1 MNTSTAITHT
11 NGMEAPTLATGR
23 FSSEERRIIKDV
35 IAKGATDAE
44 LRVFLALCERTG
56 LDPFTKQI
64 YCIKRWDASEGKN
77 VMTSQVS
84 IDGLRI
90 LAERTGKYVGF
101 LGPQWCGD
109 DGVWR
114 DVWLEDGPP
123 KAARFGVKKEGL
135 PDTFWAVA
143 RWGSYVQKARDGK
156 PNTTWQNMPDVM
168 LGNAAERLALRRA
181 FPYDLA
187 AGGLGESDVAPE
199 QGGGGTGA
207 VNEESEL
214 AEFEIEEQPKAAA
227 KIALASAEDHR
238 LIDDLLRRY
247 KGLPADADIAT
258 AKRDMMVWVSGQK
271 EHDPAR
277 LTQEQAATAI
287 ARLREK
293 VSLEERR
300 REQIEE
306 SAEEGEEAAREDVKA
321 FISPAQANALQAAA
335 KGTGFSDEE
344 IAKTLQIRWGVPAF
358 SMIPAGSYI
367 AAQNLFRSKQWL
379 EELRPPTEASAAL

>member
-1 MNTSTAITHT
+1 MTTSTAITHT

-90 LAERTGKYVGF
+90 LAERTGKYIGF

-135 PDTFWAVA
+135 ADTFWAVA
-143 RWGSYVQKARDGK
+143 RWK
-156 PNTTWQNMPDVM
+156 
-168 LGNAAERLALRRA
+168 
-181 FPYDLA
+181 
-187 AGGLGESDVAPE
+187 GLPFSP
-199 QGGGGTGA
+199 
-207 VNEESEL
+207 
-214 AEFEIEEQPKAAA
+214 
-227 KIALASAEDHR
+227 LASASLNHLSAISISFSDCPAWVSSWPR
-238 LIDDLLRRY
+238 ATIRARSTLAR
-247 KGLPADADIAT
+247 LPAT
-258 AKRDMMVWVSGQK
+258 R
-271 EHDPAR
+271 
-277 LTQEQAATAI
+277 
-287 ARLREK
+287 
-293 VSLEERR
+293 
-300 REQIEE
+300 
-306 SAEEGEEAAREDVKA
+306 
-321 FISPAQANALQAAA
+321 
-335 KGTGFSDEE
+335 
-344 IAKTLQIRWGVPAF
+344 
-358 SMIPAGSYI
+358 
-367 AAQNLFRSKQWL
+367 
-379 EELRPPTEASAAL
+379 